1 VSRKRL
7 YSREGQK
14 PRQLPACLEP
24 LFVLPGGK
32 KKKKDPIDAFAG
44 QTRVFSEGAHERPGA
59 LQPIHPG
66 GAVVAVGQ
74 EKGVGTSFF
83 NQPLAARARWR
94 RSLKAPGTRGL
105 KQRRQR
111 GPGELE
117 CLCLLLSLS
126 LSLSRSLLLSL
137 FAFSLFPPLVGS
149 KSGGNARL
157 GCLPDTPLR
166 ATPLRGGTIV
176 GARGGGAPGGL

>member
-1 VSRKRL
+1 
-7 YSREGQK
+7 
-14 PRQLPACLEP
+14 
-24 LFVLPGGK
+24 
-32 KKKKDPIDAFAG
+32 
-44 QTRVFSEGAHERPGA
+44 VFSEGAHERPGA

-126 LSLSRSLLLSL
+126 LSRSPALSCSRSLLFLS
-137 FAFSLFPPLVGS
+137 SLRLLGANRVVTQGWGASQTPHSAPLHSEVGRLS
-149 KSGGNARL
+149 VRAVAGHRVVCRARWA
-157 GCLPDTPLR
+157 LR
-166 ATPLRGGTIV
+166 CGPADLWG
-176 GARGGGAPGGL
+176 